1 MNKEFPAI
9 EFLIQFIEKFYGF
22 NAHYRKSLERNY
34 KNIVEEFKSPVD
46 FIKTIQKD
54 YTYDRY
60 NTCIGIFLTLKCR
73 IFLFE
78 FIDKIRPYGLKEKVI
93 YYGIVDKRL
102 ERICEEEFK
111 LNKNMRKD
119 FYKYLLKTLAF
130 FKVEELNGIKAERI
144 SELNIDYISTDIQRR
159 RQYILFLDKV
169 MGLYYLKG
177 NKSNVREDIKYN
189 SEARKYGTDRNYIIE
204 AIDRYI
210 EEKYI
215 VKNYTGD
222 KFLKNIRTF
231 FKWIHDKYRNI
242 EKLDDISEV
251 YITEYYKYINELDVT
266 NETKC
271 NRCDYVLKFFIWSR
285 DKEHTS
291 IEVAN
296 IRHGFKYVGRYL
308 DDNSKMFQSRQHF
321 NQVLAKVQRYVPL
334 DEEEFLLKN
343 YILVLMGTGLRISEG
358 LWLDNN
364 CIQERVKVSDKSDM
378 EVGELI
384 LRTKDKTKI
393 VNKRTSILPWGL
405 KSLYDLIDRFNNR
418 QNILVYN
425 EKLGEYVYSLFEYKG
440 KLISIP
446 KLLNFLKR
454 KVFDELEFKDENG
467 KVIDYKNI
475 KSHAFR
481 HQKFNDI
488 YEVTDGNITRV
499 KQDANH
505 RSIKMTMRYTQ
516 QAKKKQINKI
526 TKSIENGKIVG
537 KGAEI
542 LKALVNVDML
552 PEQYI
557 ESLKKLSI
565 AEFYNI
571 DYIVENLKFLGFGFC
586 TGKCKWS
593 HMCEGCRY
601 FITDEEYLT
610 ELQMRYSINYMI
622 TMALIQ
628 SNGIEAKG
636 VRKNLVSLRNQEK
649 ILEQLGMTYDEIKR
663 LRVGEGILDVAK

>member
-1 MNKEFPAI
+1 MNKEFPRIENFI
-9 EFLIQFIEKFYGF
+9 EFVSEFYR
-22 NAHYRKSLERNY
+22 NDKYKTKALERNY
-34 KNIVEEFKSPVD
+34 KKIAKEFKSPVD
-46 FIKTIQKD
+46 FIETITKD
-54 YTYDRY
+54 YTYDIY

-73 IFLFE
+73 IFIFE
-78 FIDKIRPYGLKEKVI
+78 FIDKIRPFKLKEKVI

-102 ERICEEEFK
+102 EGICEEEFK
-111 LNKNMRKD
+111 LNKNMMRD
-119 FYKYLLKTLAF
+119 FYKYLLKTFAF
-130 FKVEELNGIKAERI
+130 FKVEELSEIKAERI
-144 SELNIDYISTDIQRR
+144 SELNIDYFSSDIERR

-169 MGLYYLKG
+169 MGLYYLRG
-177 NKSNVREDIKYN
+177 NKSNVRENIKYN
-189 SEARKYGTDRNYIIE
+189 LEARKYGTDKNYIIE

-210 EEKYI
+210 KEKYI
-215 VKNYTGD
+215 VRNYTGD

-231 FKWIHDKYRNI
+231 FKWIHDKYKDI

-251 YITEYYKYINELDVT
+251 YIREYYKYINELDIES
-266 NETKC
+266 ETKW

-291 IEVAN
+291 IDVAN
-296 IRHGFKYVGRYL
+296 IRHGLKCVSRYL
-308 DDNSKMFQSRQHF
+308 DNNPKMFQSRQHF

-334 DEEEFLLKN
+334 DEEEFLFKN

-364 CIQERVKVSDKSDM
+364 CIQEKVKVSDKSDM
-378 EVGELI
+378 EVGEII

-418 QNILVYN
+418 QNILIYN

-440 KLISIP
+440 KLISIA
-446 KLLNFLKR
+446 KLLDFLKT

-505 RSIKMTMRYTQ
+505 RSIKMTMRYTK

-526 TKSIENGKIVG
+526 TKSIESGKIVG

-552 PEQYI
+552 PEQYL

-593 HMCEGCRY
+593 HMCEGCKY

-649 ILEQLGMTYDEIKR
+649 ILEQLGMTYEEIKR